1 MLNITFIIWGTIAG
15 IVFGEVVAII
25 VLHKEGCHGIKAWT
39 KGIVIMAALF
49 GALSAVILIGFSCFI
64 DIISSENDKDMVYTV
79 TDTQTIYMFQ
89 DGTYFHYEKE
99 SDGSYICK
107 YVVKDDKGKHVERV
121 ESSEVV
127 FGENSDK
134 PMVKIHSSKYTN
146 IFSQKQYVEFCV
158 PEGYEVY
165 Q

>member
-1 MLNITFIIWGTIAG
+1 MLNITLIIYCTIAG
-15 IVFGEVVAII
+15 IIFGVAVAIV

-39 KGIVIMAALF
+39 KGIVIMAVLC
-49 GALSAVILIGFSCFI
+49 GALSAAILLGFSYCI
-64 DIISSENDKDMVYTV
+64 DIIPAENNKDIEYTV

-99 SDGSYICK
+99 SYGSYICK
-107 YVVKDDKGKHVERV
+107 YIIKDDKGKHVERV